1 MVTRAN
7 AAERAYER
15 LKQAILADEF
25 EAGAPLRE
33 ERLATELGVS
43 RTPVREALRRLGAEG
58 LVVMDSNRGGRVPQ
72 WSEQDIEEI
81 YAMRIYLEPYAA
93 RVAALTFTPE
103 QGDRLEELIDQADT
117 TARLSIPS
125 AEMEYAQRTL
135 EFHRAVISA
144 SGDRHLQN
152 VYSSIVNLP
161 ILYRSR
167 HRYSHDRLGQGLDE
181 HRLLVRALRE
191 RDPEWAEAI
200 MKQHILAAR
209 AEERRLARAANTA
222 VGITANDPT
231 VARLPAQE

>member
-1 MVTRAN
+1 MVTSTRN
-7 AAERAYER
+7 AADRAYQQ

-25 EAGAPLRE
+25 EPGAPLRE

-58 LVVMDSNRGGRVPQ
+58 LVVIDSNRGGRVPE

-81 YAMRIYLEPYAA
+81 YAMRIYLESYAA
-93 RVAALTFTPE
+93 RRAAMTFTPE
-103 QGDRLEELIDQADT
+103 QGEKLDELLAQADT
-117 TARLSIPS
+117 MAGVSTPA

-135 EFHRAVISA
+135 EFHRAIIAA
-144 SGDRHLQN
+144 SGDRHLQT
-152 VYSSIVNLP
+152 VYSSVVNLP

-209 AEERRLARAANTA
+209 AEERRLMARAAATA
-222 VGITANDPT
+222 DSGK
-231 VARLPAQE
+231 